1 MIFSIAPA
9 VAPILGGWI
18 VTLFDWRAI
27 FLSLLAYS
35 ILLFIFCYRRLPE
48 TLPPEKRHPFNPR
61 FLVRNYG
68 EILRSPLFHFK
79 TGVVALNFAGL
90 FIYISAAPVFLP
102 SSCTWAPRNSAG
114 CSSHRWAGSS
124 SARWRPTAWPGK

>member
-1 MIFSIAPA
+1 MASKNQDRAAREARERLKAYQARQTVHEHATKRRFRDNVVAIIGVLVIAALSTATMIFSIAPA

-18 VTLFDWRAI
+18 VTLSDWRSI

-48 TLPPEKRHPFNPR
+48 TLAPEKRHPFNPR

-68 EILRSPLFHFK
+68 
-79 TGVVALNFAGL
+79 
-90 FIYISAAPVFLP
+90 
-102 SSCTWAPRNSAG
+102 
-114 CSSHRWAGSS
+114 
-124 SARWRPTAWPGK
+124 